1 MPNIVIITGATSGIG
16 LALAKSYVQQ
26 GTTVYAVGRN
36 FNKFSQTFQDWC
48 ESRGY
53 SDLCKWIHSDF
64 SSPNPLV
71 DVDFNNI
78 PQVDGFINCDGVLPI
93 SPLKLETVQV
103 IIETMNINLL
113 SPILFTRGLL
123 KANRILK
130 GGSIVYLSSI
140 SGTKIGSKGHAVYS
154 ATKGGINGLML
165 SLANELSSLGIRVNA
180 ISPGT
185 VDTPM
190 LEKTKS
196 LIGDEALDKY
206 LSQYPLGAGT
216 TNSLI
221 PLIHLLIDKKASSWI
236 TGQNLVVDGG
246 YTLN

>member
-1 MPNIVIITGATSGIG
+1 MG
-16 LALAKSYVQQ
+16 
-26 GTTVYAVGRN
+26 
-36 FNKFSQTFQDWC
+36 
-48 ESRGY
+48 
-53 SDLCKWIHSDF
+53 
-64 SSPNPLV
+64 
-71 DVDFNNI
+71 
-78 PQVDGFINCDGVLPI
+78 
-93 SPLKLETVQV
+93 
-103 IIETMNINLL
+103 MNINLL
-113 SPILFTRGLL
+113 SPILFTRELL

-140 SGTKIGSKGHAVYS
+140 SGTKIGSKGHAIYS
-154 ATKGGINGLML
+154 ATKGGINGLVL

-196 LIGDEALDKY
+196 FIGDEAVNKY
-206 LSQYPLGAGT
+206 LSHYPLGAGT

-221 PLIHLLIDKKASSWI
+221 PLIHLLIDNEASSWI
-236 TGQNLVVDGG
+236 TGQNFVVDGG